1 MPTIQIDTD
10 ELLKAALQLPQVE
23 LEQFVRRLLS
33 LKARERTS
41 VLSERE
47 AELLEKI
54 YQKPPAARQQRMNEL
69 IKKRQADTITP
80 DELQELIELT
90 DQAEAFDVAR
100 LELISELAH
109 LRHVPLDQFI
119 QQLGLQ
125 RVSHDL

>member
-1 MPTIQIDTD
+1 MPTIQVETD
-10 ELLKAALQLPQVE
+10 ELLKAAAQLPQVE
-23 LEQFVRRLLS
+23 LEQFVRRLFS

-47 AELLEKI
+47 AELLDQI
-54 YQKPPAARQQRMNEL
+54 YQKLPDDTQQRLNEL
-69 IKKRQADTITP
+69 IKKRQAYTITP

-109 LRHVPLDQFI
+109 LRNVPLAQLI
-119 QQLGLQ
+119 QQLGLKPV
-125 RVSHDL
+125 RHD

>member
-1 MPTIQIDTD
+1 MPTIQIETD

-23 LEQFVRRLLS
+23 LEQFVRRLFS
-33 LKARERTS
+33 LKAKERTA

-54 YQKPPAARQQRMNEL
+54 YQKPPADRQQRINEL
-69 IKKRQADTITP
+69 IKKRQAYTVTP
-80 DELQELIELT
+80 DELQELIVHT

-109 LRHVPLDQFI
+109 LRNVPL
-119 QQLGLQ
+119 QQMIRQLELK
-125 RVSHDL
+125 RESHD

>member
-1 MPTIQIDTD
+1 MPTIQVETD
-10 ELLKAALQLPQVE
+10 ELLKAAAQLPQVE
-23 LEQFVRRLLS
+23 LEQFVRRLFS

-47 AELLEKI
+47 AELLNQI
-54 YQKPPAARQQRMNEL
+54 YQKLPDDTQQRLNEL
-69 IKKRQADTITP
+69 IKKRQAYTITP

-109 LRHVPLDQFI
+109 LRNVPLAQLI
-119 QQLGLQ
+119 QQLGLKPV
-125 RVSHDL
+125 RHD

>member
-1 MPTIQIDTD
+1 MPTIQVETD

-23 LEQFVRRLLS
+23 LEQFVRRLFS

-47 AELLEKI
+47 EELLEKI
-54 YQKPPAARQQRMNEL
+54 YQKPPADRQQRINEL
-69 IKKRQADTITP
+69 IEKRQAYTIAP
-80 DELQELIELT
+80 AELRELIELT
-90 DQAEAFDVAR
+90 DQAEAFDLAR

-109 LRHVPLDQFI
+109 LRNVPLDQFI

-125 RVSHDL
+125 RVAHD

>member
-1 MPTIQIDTD
+1 MPTIQIETD

-23 LEQFVRRLLS
+23 LEQFVRRLFA

-47 AELLEKI
+47 AELLDQI
-54 YQKPPAARQQRMNEL
+54 YQRLPDDTQQRLNEL
-69 IKKRQADTITP
+69 IKKRQAYTITP

-100 LELISELAH
+100 LELMSELAH
-109 LRHVPLDQFI
+109 LRNVPLEQMI
-119 QQLGLQ
+119 RQLGLK
-125 RVSHDL
+125 RVAHD

>member
-1 MPTIQIDTD
+1 MPTIQVETD
-10 ELLKAALQLPQVE
+10 ELLKAAAQLPQVE
-23 LEQFVRRLLS
+23 LEQFVRRLFS

-47 AELLEKI
+47 AELLDRI
-54 YQKPPAARQQRMNEL
+54 YQKLPDDTQQRLNEL
-69 IKKRQADTITP
+69 IKKRQAHTITP

-109 LRHVPLDQFI
+109 LRNVPLAQLI
-119 QQLGLQ
+119 QQLGLKPV
-125 RVSHDL
+125 RHD

>member
-1 MPTIQIDTD
+1 MPTIQVETD
-10 ELLKAALQLPQVE
+10 ELLKAAAQLPQVE
-23 LEQFVRRLLS
+23 LEQFVRRLFS

-47 AELLEKI
+47 ADLLDQI
-54 YQKPPAARQQRMNEL
+54 YQKLPDDTQQRLNEL
-69 IKKRQADTITP
+69 IKKRQAYTITP

-109 LRHVPLDQFI
+109 LRNVPLAQLI
-119 QQLGLQ
+119 QQLGLKPV
-125 RVSHDL
+125 RHD